1 MNSSIRRTAAGL
13 LVGFFLLVLNLT
25 YLQAIAGPRYRDD
38 LRNRRVQVARAETE
52 RGPIL
57 SREGVVLA
65 QSRTQTDGS
74 FRRVYPEGSLYAHT
88 VGFSSLLFG
97 DRGLERTRQQ
107 QLVASPSGTISAIID
122 SLLGRTRAA
131 LGLRL
136 TLSHTLQAAAA
147 TAMGSQTGA
156 VVALDANTGEVLAY
170 YSSPVFDPTL
180 LLGETPGPGDAL
192 EADLAQ
198 PLLDRAGYV
207 TYAPGSAFKIITAA
221 AGLEAGSINSASE
234 FPNPAQLALPG
245 STATI
250 SNFGGGRCGTA
261 DTATVSNAFRLS
273 CNTVF
278 AQVAMELGAEE
289 LVTRA
294 EAAGFNQSIPF
305 ELAVLD
311 SVIPSADSFANDLPG
326 LAQTGIGHRDLRT
339 TPLQMALV
347 AAAVA
352 TDGSIMSP
360 YLVDEVFTASL
371 EAVERTEPRIWKR
384 AMSPGTAAALRE
396 LMLEAVTNGTGTRAQ
411 VDGLSVGGKTGTAE
425 VPGGSP
431 HAWFVGF
438 ATSGNESLALAVL
451 VESGGALGEEATGGS
466 VAAPIAGAIISTWS
480 QITPLH
486 LSSPE

>member
-1 MNSSIRRTAAGL
+1 MNTSIRRTAAGL
-13 LVGFFLLVLNLT
+13 LVGFLLLVLNLT

-65 QSRTQTDGS
+65 QSRIQSDGS
-74 FRRVYPEGSLYAHT
+74 FLRVYPEGSLYAHT

-97 DRGLERTRQQ
+97 DRGLERTRAQ
-107 QLVASPSGTISAIID
+107 QLAASPSGTISAIID
-122 SLLGRTRAA
+122 SLLGRARAA

-136 TLSHTLQAAAA
+136 TLSHTLQTAAAVA
-147 TAMGSQTGA
+147 LGNQTGA
-156 VVALDANTGEVLAY
+156 VVALDPTTGEVLAY
-170 YSSPVFDPTL
+170 YSSPMFDPAL
-180 LLGETPGPGDAL
+180 LLGEASAPGDAL
-192 EADLAQ
+192 EADPTQ
-198 PLLDRAGYV
+198 PLLDRAGYA

-221 AGLEAGSINSASE
+221 AGLEAGSINSGSE
-234 FPNPAQLALPG
+234 FPNPEQLALPG
-245 STATI
+245 SSATI
-250 SNFGGGRCGTA
+250 SNFGGGRCGPA
-261 DTATVSNAFRLS
+261 DTATVADAFRLS

-289 LVTRA
+289 LVARA
-294 EAAGFNQSIPF
+294 EAAGFNQAIPF

-311 SVIPSADSFANDLPG
+311 SAIPSAESFANDRPG
-326 LAQTGIGHRDLRT
+326 LGQTGIGQRDLRA

-352 TDGSIMSP
+352 TDGSIMNP
-360 YLVDEVFTASL
+360 YLVEEVFTASL
-371 EAVERTEPRIWKR
+371 QVRERAEPRVWKR

-396 LMLEAVTNGTGTRAQ
+396 LMLGAVASGTGTRAQ
-411 VDGLSVGGKTGTAE
+411 VDGVSVGGKTGTAE
-425 VPGGSP
+425 VPGGAP

-438 ATSGNESLALAVL
+438 ATIDDESLALAVL

-466 VAAPIAGAIISTWS
+466 VAAPIAGAIISAWS